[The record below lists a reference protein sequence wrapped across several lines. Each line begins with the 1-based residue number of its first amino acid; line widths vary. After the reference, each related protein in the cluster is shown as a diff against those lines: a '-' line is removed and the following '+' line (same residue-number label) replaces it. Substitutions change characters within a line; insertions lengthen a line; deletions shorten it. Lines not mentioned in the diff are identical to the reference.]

1 MSQKKKMNSERET
14 TAGFS
19 QKVTLAWQKMLE
31 SGQISLY
38 MSLKG
43 EEIEELRRG
52 KKEIGK
58 NEYIAAYLRV
68 VEEMCQKEKK

>member
-1 MSQKKKMNSERET
+1 MSQKKKMDSERET
-14 TAGFS
+14 TTGLA

-38 MSLKG
+38 MSLRR

-52 KKEIGK
+52 KEEIGK
-58 NEYIAAYLRV
+58 NEHIFAYLRAV
-68 VEEMCQKEKK
+68 REMCQK